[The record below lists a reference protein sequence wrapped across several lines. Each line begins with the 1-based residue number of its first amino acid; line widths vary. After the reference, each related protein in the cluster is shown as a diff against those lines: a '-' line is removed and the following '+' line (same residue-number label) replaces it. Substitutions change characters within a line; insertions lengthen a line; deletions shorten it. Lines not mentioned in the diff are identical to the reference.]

1 MSSLLRKPE
10 VLSRLG
16 ISKSTLTRWVA
27 IGFFPPPVQIGPRA
41 VGWYAH
47 DLEAFLE
54 TRQRKMPGVSDTG
67 GA

>member
-27 IGFFPPPVQIGPRA
+27 SGLFPPPVQIGPRA
-41 VGWYAH
+41 VGWYVH
-47 DLEAFLE
+47 DVETFLAS
-54 TRQRKMPGVSDTG
+54 RQRKTPGG
-67 GA
+67 GE